1 MNALDVGKT
10 GASKR
15 RAKKLNLIIEMN
27 EGSGSG
33 TGEYVQERELKRE
46 PISNLLQ
53 NHFIFRQ
60 LPAINR
66 KVIILI

>member
-33 TGEYVQERELKRE
+33 TGEY
-46 PISNLLQ
+46 
-53 NHFIFRQ
+53 
-60 LPAINR
+60 
-66 KVIILI
+66 